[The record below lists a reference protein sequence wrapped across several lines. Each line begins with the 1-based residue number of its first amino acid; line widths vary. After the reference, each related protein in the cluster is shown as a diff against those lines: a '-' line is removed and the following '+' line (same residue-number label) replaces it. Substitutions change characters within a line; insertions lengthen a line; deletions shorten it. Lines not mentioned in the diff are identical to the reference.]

1 MLFNSVEFALF
12 LPVVFLLYWLVFRGV
27 RSQNL
32 FVVAASYFFYGFWDW
47 RFLGLIFVTTL
58 TSFLGGLLIERGR
71 RRLALWGNI
80 AVNLGILCA
89 FKYFDFFA
97 HSFASVLRMA
107 GMDADD
113 VTLGLILPVG
123 ISFYT
128 FQALSYVI
136 DVYRGKMAPTHDA
149 PAYFAFISFFPQ
161 LVAGPIERA
170 TNLLPQFA
178 RPRNFSYAQGVEGCR
193 LILIGLFKKMVVA
206 DNCARVV
213 VLIFDDYAHMGGLN
227 LLLGAF
233 LFSMQ
238 IYGDF
243 SGYSDIAIGTA
254 RLFGIR
260 LMWNFRS
267 PYFARSPG
275 EFWQR
280 WHISLTSWFRDYIY
294 IPLGGSRR
302 GKARTAANTA
312 VVFMLSGLWHGANY
326 TFIAWGAWHAALM
339 MPRIARGRKAMRGE
353 PMLREVP
360 LMGLTF
366 LLVMLGWILFRADT
380 VTQAVHYIG
389 RMFTHIT
396 ELTPALD
403 RYAVTAVMWSCIM
416 LAVEW
421 VTRRRVQAFDFPVT
435 GITGRRWVRLSIY
448 VVTALVILS
457 CHGYQETFI
466 YFRF

>member
-12 LPVVFLLYWLVFRGV
+12 LPVAFLLYWLAFRRV

-32 FVVAASYFFYGFWDW
+32 FVIAASYFFYGFWDW

-58 TSFLGGLLIERGR
+58 TSYLGGLLIERGW
-71 RRLALWGNI
+71 RRLALWGNV
-80 AVNLGILCA
+80 AVNLGILCV

-97 HSFASVLRMA
+97 HSFASVLRLA

-128 FQALSYVI
+128 FQSLSYVI
-136 DVYRGKMAPTHDA
+136 DVYRGKMTPTHDA
-149 PAYFAFISFFPQ
+149 AAFFAFISFFPQ

-170 TNLLPQFA
+170 ANLLPQFS
-178 RPRNFSYAQGVEGCR
+178 RPRSFSYGQGVEGCR
-193 LILIGLFKKMVVA
+193 MILVGLFKKMVVA

-213 VLIFDDYAHMGGLN
+213 DVIFEDYMALGGAD

-233 LFSMQ
+233 LFTMQ

-243 SGYSDIAIGTA
+243 SGYSDIAVGTA

-260 LMWNFRS
+260 LMQNFRN
-267 PYFARSPG
+267 PYFSRSIG

-294 IPLGGSRR
+294 IPLGGSH
-302 GKARTAANTA
+302 GSKTRTAANTA
-312 VVFMLSGLWHGANY
+312 LVFMLSGLWHGANY
-326 TFIAWGAWHAALM
+326 TFIAWGAWHATLM
-339 MPRIARGRKAMRGE
+339 MPRIIRGKKSQRGE
-353 PMLREVP
+353 TVFREVP
-360 LMGLTF
+360 LMGMTF
-366 LLVMLGWILFRADT
+366 IAVMLGWILFRADT
-380 VTQAVHYIG
+380 ITQAVHYIG
-389 RMFTHIT
+389 RMVTHIADS
-396 ELTPALD
+396 PSIFD
-403 RYAVTAVMWSCIM
+403 RYAVTAVMWSGIM
-416 LAVEW
+416 LAIEW
-421 VTRRRVQAFDFPVT
+421 LTRRRAHAFDFSDT
-435 GITGRRWVRLSIY
+435 GITGHHWVRLSIY
-448 VVTALVILS
+448 LVTTLVILC
-457 CHGYQETFI
+457 CHGYQEAFI